1 MHDILIIG
9 GGAAG
14 MTAAIYT
21 TRKKLSTA
29 IITIDVGGQTNLTS
43 NIENYPGVDGCHGI
57 ELMQR
62 FKKQAVNQGT
72 EFIMGK
78 VSKVDKT
85 ADGFVVTLAN
95 KQQLAC
101 KCLIVAYGK
110 VPRTLNLPKED
121 EFLGR
126 GVSTCITNPEEFENK
141 TVAVIGGG
149 NSACESA
156 LRLSSIAK
164 KVYLVH
170 RRDTLRADEVTVS
183 KLKQTSVDFVLN
195 HQPVE
200 FRGGEKLTHLVVE
213 DVNSGQRKDL
223 KIDEAV
229 VEIGFIVDTKIL
241 QHLVKVNEKQEIMID
256 ERTNTNCPGLFACGD
271 ITTIPFKQTVI
282 SAGEGAKA
290 GLEAYRFLTGG
301 KGVSI
306 DWTH

>member
-1 MHDILIIG
+1 MHDVLIIG

-29 IITIDVGGQTNLTS
+29 IISIDVGGQTNLTS
-43 NIENYPGVDGCHGI
+43 HIENYPGVEACHGI

-62 FKKQAVNQGT
+62 FKKQAINQGT

-78 VSKVDKT
+78 VAKVDKT
-85 ADGFVVTLAN
+85 ADGFVITLAN
-95 KQQLAC
+95 KQELAC

-110 VPRTLNLPKED
+110 VPRTLGLPKED

-126 GVSTCITNPEEFENK
+126 GVSTCVTNPEDFENK

-149 NSACESA
+149 NSAVESA
-156 LRLSSIAK
+156 LKLSSVAR
-164 KVYLVH
+164 KVYLIH
-170 RRDTLRADEVTVS
+170 RRDAFRADEITVQ
-183 KLKQTSVDFVLN
+183 KLKQTSVELVLN
-195 HQPVE
+195 HQPVA
-200 FRGGEKLTHLVVE
+200 FKGDDKLTHITVE
-213 DVNSGQRKDL
+213 DANTSQRRDIN
-223 KIDEAV
+223 IDDAV
-229 VEIGFIVDTKIL
+229 IEIGFVVDTKIL
-241 QHLVKVNEKQEIMID
+241 HHLVKVNEKQEILID

-306 DWTH
+306 DWAH